1 MSECYYCGDEY
12 KKYMKPI
19 AELSVSYAYMA
30 GYQKYYPGR
39 CIVCLKRHAEE
50 WFELTDEELCGFS
63 RDIATVARAIEAAF
77 PCDKLNYGIC
87 GDGNRHLHMHIV
99 PKLKDG
105 YTWGKLF
112 EMLPP
117 VEDQIL
123 IPDAQLDAMIER
135 IRAHL

>member
-1 MSECYYCGDEY
+1 MACYYCGDEY

-19 AELSVSYAYMA
+19 AELSVSIAYMA

-39 CIVCLKRHAEE
+39 CIVTLKRHAEE
-50 WFELTDEELCGFS
+50 WFELTPEEITGFS
-63 RDIATVARAIEAAF
+63 SDIARVARAITLSY

-87 GDGNRHLHMHIV
+87 GDGNRHIHMHIV
-99 PKLKDG
+99 PKLRDG
-105 YTWGKLF
+105 YTWGRLF

-123 IPDAQLDAMIER
+123 ITDAELEAMIER
-135 IRAHL
+135 IRENL

>member
-1 MSECYYCGDEY
+1 
-12 KKYMKPI
+12 
-19 AELSVSYAYMA
+19 
-30 GYQKYYPGR
+30 
-39 CIVCLKRHAEE
+39 
-50 WFELTDEELCGFS
+50 
-63 RDIATVARAIEAAF
+63 
-77 PCDKLNYGIC
+77 
-87 GDGNRHLHMHIV
+87 MHIV